1 MKPDIN
7 AKNLAGPFIAVIVVA
22 LSFFLI
28 GPGNLFY
35 FISVIS
41 AVVAISPFVVQLI
54 ISQGRQKQKEEK
66 FLEFTR
72 DLVESV
78 KSGTPINKAIIN
90 LQNREYGAL
99 SSHIKKLANQVAIG
113 ISLDISLRNFARDT
127 KSRVISRAVTLIY
140 EAQRAGGDITTII
153 QSVSG
158 SVQQTEDLRKERLA
172 SISNLAVQGYI
183 IFLVFIAIMLILEFA
198 ILPMVSEFAANDVG
212 NLDVKTQAI
221 DSKEFSQPLFIML
234 IVQSL
239 FAGLVIGKVAEGSLK
254 GGIKHSFILLG
265 LTLVIVTGAR
275 AIMG

>member
-1 MKPDIN
+1 MKTEIN
-7 AKNLAGPFIAVIVVA
+7 AKNLLGPFIAIIIIS
-22 LSFFLI
+22 LNFFFI
-28 GPGNLFY
+28 GPGDLFY
-35 FISVIS
+35 FILVMAI
-41 AVVAISPFVVQLI
+41 VVAASPFLIKFI
-54 ISQGRQKQKEEK
+54 ISQGRQKQKDEK

-90 LQNREYGAL
+90 LQNRDYGTL

-127 KSRVISRAVTLIY
+127 KSKVISRAVTLIY

-153 QSVSG
+153 QSVSS
-158 SVQQTEDLRKERLA
+158 SVEQTENLKKERLA

-183 IFLVFIAIMLILEFA
+183 IFVVFIAIMLILEFA
-198 ILPMVSEFAANDVG
+198 ILPMVSEFGATDVG
-212 NLDVKTQAI
+212 SLNQASGATQEMNG
-221 DSKEFSQPLFIML
+221 DPLFIML

-239 FAGLVIGKVAEGSLK
+239 FAGLVIGKIAEGTLK
-254 GGIKHSFILLG
+254 AGIKHSFILLG
-265 LTLVIVTGAR
+265 LTLVTVTGAR